1 MAILLNKKDYEAI
14 IGNVGGITGFLASN
28 HKPKERK
35 AYLGWKQLGPVINE
49 KGERNMVTLK
59 ALVPFQHVLKYV
71 GFKGN
76 INAYPNK
83 LVWFT
88 FMFGACQEAKLYQS
102 CIPEFDEA
110 FIPDPQHV
118 NLLIDVLNTPN
129 KPGYGR
135 GYYGWGEAGTGKTST
150 AHWLLAVT
158 NTACVQLNCKPNIE
172 AEEMF
177 VSHTARNGSWTTVD
191 GPILQAVKRN
201 WPIVIDEMDL
211 APAEFIPAL
220 NNLIEGR
227 KFSVTFCD
235 QMIQAGD
242 NFKVIG
248 FGNTSGS
255 GLEVGLYNGRSQ
267 LDSSSMDRMYKD
279 YYEPLSED
287 KYIQI
292 IKSNGFD
299 VEQETAEN
307 LANFVVKIN
316 TSVREEHSLPEMIS
330 PRGLISILNSIQ
342 NNSGIVKN
350 PLLYAIG
357 SVMGSILESKEYLE
371 KMFSIYAITLAKGSL
386 SVNMIEEQWKHR
398 YELVSDNDNV
408 AAEN

>member
-88 FMFGACQEAKLYQS
+88 FMFGACQESKLYQS

-177 VSHTARNGSWTTVD
+177 VSHTARNGVWTTIE

-201 WPIVIDEMDL
+201 WPLIIDEMDL

-255 GLEVGLYNGRSQ
+255 G
-267 LDSSSMDRMYKD
+267 
-279 YYEPLSED
+279 
-287 KYIQI
+287 
-292 IKSNGFD
+292 
-299 VEQETAEN
+299 
-307 LANFVVKIN
+307 
-316 TSVREEHSLPEMIS
+316 
-330 PRGLISILNSIQ
+330 
-342 NNSGIVKN
+342 
-350 PLLYAIG
+350 
-357 SVMGSILESKEYLE
+357 
-371 KMFSIYAITLAKGSL
+371 
-386 SVNMIEEQWKHR
+386 
-398 YELVSDNDNV
+398 
-408 AAEN
+408 